1 MSFNLISQLIHI
13 ELFCL
18 PTYKIYSNFHDTE
31 NTFIDVGVK
40 ELNNILRTNKHTE
53 ANEDDD
59 SNENNIKDYN
69 RDDDDE
75 IEEEDNFNKFV
86 QHECVMKLTII

>member
-18 PTYKIYSNFHDTE
+18 QIYSNFHDTE
-31 NTFIDVGVK
+31 NTFIDVDVK
-40 ELNNILRTNKHTE
+40 ELNDILRTNKHTE

-59 SNENNIKDYN
+59 SNKNNIKYYN

-75 IEEEDNFNKFV
+75 IEEEEEDNFNKFV

>member
-1 MSFNLISQLIHI
+1 
-13 ELFCL
+13 
-18 PTYKIYSNFHDTE
+18 
-31 NTFIDVGVK
+31 
-40 ELNNILRTNKHTE
+40 LRTNKHTE

>member
-1 MSFNLISQLIHI
+1 LIHI

-18 PTYKIYSNFHDTE
+18 LTYKIYSNFHDTE

-40 ELNNILRTNKHTE
+40 ELNDVLRTNKHTE

-69 RDDDDE
+69 GDNGDE
-75 IEEEDNFNKFV
+75 IEEEEEDNFN
-86 QHECVMKLTII
+86 